1 MYPFCREVR
10 NIKSKTYEAFVEK
23 FKPKKTTDDCYTPS
37 EIYEVIKDWVCKRY
51 NIDPENV
58 IRPFWPGGDYEKDEY
73 PPGCVVVDNPPFSI
87 LKNICE
93 FYLERGIP
101 FFLFA
106 PSLTALSGKTT
117 WDRMNH
123 IVCDCSIVYE
133 NGATVRTS
141 FITSFEPETVAETS
155 PELTKLVNDT
165 VEKLKQEKTRKL
177 SKYDYPDHIV
187 TAAMMQKMAHYG
199 VHFRVRREECQLVRS
214 LDAQR
219 SMKKEIYGAGLLLS
233 DQAAARKQNAEKQAA
248 ENTNSIRIVLQ
259 HVDGTPVKAD
269 DFDFE
274 IIDDNTLFNY
284 DNDLL
289 LNGDV
294 TYIPWA
300 KGQAQT
306 GVSIV
311 GPGQVVP
318 QPIEVA
324 YAELCTSRL
333 MTNNSPRLLVKR
345 HEDGGTVIDF
355 PLNNY
360 LLLMR
365 SDRYSKMGDQ
375 EYLDRESRWTLYFFL
390 QAGIWL
396 QTRIVVNDWV
406 VRINDIE
413 M

>member
-1 MYPFCREVR
+1 MQSRKR
-10 NIKSKTYEAFVEK
+10 NIISQ
-23 FKPKKTTDDCYTPS
+23 
-37 EIYEVIKDWVCKRY
+37 
-51 NIDPENV
+51 
-58 IRPFWPGGDYEKDEY
+58 
-73 PPGCVVVDNPPFSI
+73 
-87 LKNICE
+87 
-93 FYLERGIP
+93 
-101 FFLFA
+101 FA
-106 PSLTALSGKTT
+106 GMVLSAVLATVALSSCE
-117 WDRMNH
+117 R
-123 IVCDCSIVYE
+123 I
-133 NGATVRTS
+133 
-141 FITSFEPETVAETS
+141 FEDLDPCPHGVS
-155 PELTKLVNDT
+155 LRFV
-165 VEKLKQEKTRKL
+165 
-177 SKYDYPDHIV
+177 YDYNMEFANAFPRQVDCLTLYIYDDKDNYVDTRIV
-187 TAAMMQKMAHYG
+187 TGTELQDEDYRMTLDLEKGNYHFVAYGGLACDKSSFSLLQAPAAGGKWTDLRTAMDADCLTDLYSEGTVKMMK
-199 VHFRVRREECQLVRS
+199 
-214 LDAQR
+214 
-219 SMKKEIYGAGLLLS
+219 
-233 DQAAARKQNAEKQAA
+233 
-248 ENTNSIRIVLQ
+248 NTNSIRIVLQ

-274 IIDDNTLFNY
+274 IIDDNTFFSY

-289 LNGDV
+289 PNGDV

-311 GPGQVVP
+311 GPDQVVP
-318 QPIEVA
+318 QPVEVA

-333 MTNNSPRLLVKR
+333 MTKNSPRLLVKR